1 LAALGTALGPEPLTS
16 WYAIVS
22 EHHDRAFQV
31 KANLASRSW
40 RALRPE
46 KSKSRKLHSTMHAR
60 KPLARSEQPGGP
72 RRQRDII
79 VWFPREVAR
88 ARTARGRLPQ
98 PLKHARRA
106 SLACL

>member
-1 LAALGTALGPEPLTS
+1 MAALGTALGPEPLTS

-22 EHHDRAFQV
+22 GHQDRAFQV
-31 KANLASRSW
+31 KAN

-46 KSKSRKLHSTMHAR
+46 KSKSRKLHSTMHAHKR
-60 KPLARSEQPGGP
+60 LARSEQPGGP
-72 RRQRDII
+72 RRLRDIL
-79 VWFPREVAR
+79 VWFLREVAR
-88 ARTARGRLPQ
+88 ARTAHGRLPQ